1 MHNTSM
7 LDRRGGGIGGL
18 VVVPRTEARLGEGKM
33 TTVQWGRFQSMYSTV
48 LGMYVWILGS

>member
-1 MHNTSM
+1 M
-7 LDRRGGGIGGL
+7 
-18 VVVPRTEARLGEGKM
+18 VVPRTEARLGEGKM